1 MAIRR
6 FREHVADQ
14 NWFAVLVDI
23 SVVVLGVFLGLQ
35 ANNWNN
41 DRLERATAADFRS
54 EIIDNLR
61 ANEISIGDQIAYYRQ
76 VNRHAEAVLGLL
88 GDPAAKLGEPF
99 IVDAYQATQIRQRQ
113 LTGAAYEEMK
123 SVGLGRLIA
132 GPKARAL
139 LSSYYAQL
147 PQINDP
153 TLAITAYRDRVRSAI
168 PFSVQRRIRQR
179 CEMLIDLPHGV
190 VGSALVNDC
199 QLGLSRAEI
208 DRTSAR
214 LRTLPSIEFDLTR
227 RIVDVDA
234 RIAAL
239 QALGDR
245 ARTVR
250 QSLEALQA

>member
-23 SVVVLGVFLGLQ
+23 GVVVLGVFLGLQ
-35 ANNWNN
+35 ANNWNS
-41 DRLERATAADFRS
+41 DRLERATAADFRR

-61 ANEISIGDQIAYYRQ
+61 ANEISIADQIAYYRQ
-76 VNRHAEAVLGLL
+76 VLGHAEAVLRQM
-88 GDPAAKLGEPF
+88 DEPAAKLGEPF
-99 IVDAYQATQIRQRQ
+99 IVDSYQATQIRQRQ
-113 LTGAAYEEMK
+113 LTGTAYEEMK

-132 GPKARAL
+132 SPKTRAL

-147 PQINDP
+147 PQINDT

-168 PFSVQRRIRQR
+168 PFTAQRRIRQR
-179 CEMLIDLPHGV
+179 CEMLIDLPQGV
-190 VGSALVNDC
+190 VGSALAKDC
-199 QLGLSRAEI
+199 RPGLSRAEI
-208 DRTSAR
+208 GLALAR
-214 LRTLPSIEFDLTR
+214 LRTLPSIELDLTR
-227 RIVDVDA
+227 RMVDVEG

-239 QALGDR
+239 EALGDR

-250 QSLEALQA
+250 QALAGVRT